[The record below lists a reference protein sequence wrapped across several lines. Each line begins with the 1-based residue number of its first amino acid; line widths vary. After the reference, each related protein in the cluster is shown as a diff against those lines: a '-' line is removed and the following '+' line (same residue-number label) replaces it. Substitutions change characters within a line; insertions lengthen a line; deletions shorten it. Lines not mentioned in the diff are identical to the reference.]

1 MERAHEAQPPCACN
15 LPTCVACAAARQGG
29 HARLLMPATHAGH
42 MDETESQGSQS
53 SQERKTSVHEVPVP
67 AGLFID
73 ANAMK
78 ERIRNAVLREEYDVA
93 QFYHK
98 EGIWQA
104 IARHGHFEKLT
115 LFVIAMNALWIWV
128 DTDLNSAEVLIN
140 AEPVFQIA
148 EHCFCVYFSFEW
160 TVRFKSFRVK
170 RHGLR
175 DGWFVFDSCLVFMM
189 VAETWVMTSIM
200 LMSGGGGGGG
210 LGNASILRMARLLRL
225 SRMARMARLF
235 RAMPELLILIKGMV
249 AATRSVLFTL
259 CLLAIILYVFGIA
272 FRQLVG
278 ETVRNADGEL
288 YFGSVFTAMHT
299 LLLDGTLMDGT
310 GSVVK
315 ALARESFAY
324 VAMFY
329 LFILLAALT
338 VMNMLIGVLCEV
350 VTAVASTEK
359 EQITVNYV
367 KTQLQK
373 AFHEGGLDKD
383 KDGKISKEE
392 FSRILE
398 FPEAFRA
405 LEECG
410 VDVMNLVDNIDFIFV
425 DDSDDDQIKER
436 QLSFSDFM
444 ELVLS
449 LRGCNTATV
458 KDIVDLRKFIC
469 AANQRLRE
477 ELRRPRIPTWNSR
490 TPSKAT
496 AKQGEVPAQAL
507 SDIGQSECRAP
518 KQQSHADGF
527 QAPRDF
533 VPAFVAHSVAE
544 PSWLPEGML
553 PEDAEMWYRRARLVD
568 SLLSAQADLQKFM
581 ETLPM
586 CDLQDAGC
594 VGDPLSALE
603 LGKPG
608 LFPVRPPGCV
618 GPGQAAPRR
627 TSMAVTKPFRV
638 RWLPGELS
646 TVHAQLATLQ
656 HSISMGLDGLQ
667 LVRERFMPAPSLLQ
681 RDTLFIK
688 EHLLT

>member
-1 MERAHEAQPPCACN
+1 
-15 LPTCVACAAARQGG
+15 
-29 HARLLMPATHAGH
+29 LLMPATHAGH

-350 VTAVASTEK
+350 VSAVASTEK
-359 EQITVNYV
+359 EQLTVNWV
-367 KTQLQK
+367 KSQVQTVLK
-373 AFHEGGLDKD
+373 EGGLDKD
-383 KDGKISKEE
+383 NDGAISKEE
-392 FSRILE
+392 FSKILE
-398 FPEAFRA
+398 FPVACRA
-405 LEECG
+405 LEEVG
-410 VDVMNLVDNIDFIFV
+410 VDVMNLVDNIDFIFA
-425 DDSDDDQIKER
+425 DDTDEDEPKER
-436 QLSFSDFM
+436 QLKFGEFI

-458 KDIVDLRKFIC
+458 KDIVDLRKFIS
-469 AANQRLRE
+469 ASHHRLRE
-477 ELRRPRIPTWNSR
+477 ELRRPRTAMGTGNMCVGSK
-490 TPSKAT
+490 TNADLQKVNMSKA
-496 AKQGEVPAQAL
+496 ACEFLPADMQQPRCCTCGGVQVAAL
-507 SDIGQSECRAP
+507 PPSAAP
-518 KQQSHADGF
+518 PAGLWYPDGI
-527 QAPRDF
+527 
-533 VPAFVAHSVAE
+533 E
-544 PSWLPEGML
+544 PEEL
-553 PEDAEMWYRRARLVD
+553 EMWRRRARLVD
-568 SLLSAQADLQKFM
+568 ALVTAQAELQRFV
-581 ETLPM
+581 ETLPPTEM
-586 CDLQDAGC
+586 LDEAKAGAIPLLPLGTPDLLMDRLTLLLDSTNGVAKKPSM
-594 VGDPLSALE
+594 VVMEPL
-603 LGKPG
+603 
-608 LFPVRPPGCV
+608 
-618 GPGQAAPRR
+618 
-627 TSMAVTKPFRV
+627 RV

-646 TVHAQLATLQ
+646 AVHTQLSALAQTIAK
-656 HSISMGLDGLQ
+656 GLESLH
-667 LVRERFMPAPSLLQ
+667 LVRERFTPSAHQLRRDKMLIKQNLLV
-681 RDTLFIK
+681 
-688 EHLLT
+688 